1 MTREQKIP
9 LINDNSRGNGLSI
22 AKLAEKYAISKS
34 SVANILTHSA
44 EYQDAYSF
52 NVNKGVKRKLK
63 DGSGGDI
70 DEVLFEWFMVQR
82 AKHIPTSGSMLQE
95 KTREIFEE
103 MDNMPGEFKASN
115 GRLQMFCNRHMIGF
129 RQSLSESASI
139 ITATTIELKYRLPTI
154 VNEYNDDD
162 VYNVDETAL
171 SFKAIP
177 ARSLVLRK
185 EDCKGGKHP
194 REPYTVLFCSNWSR
208 SDKPKSLAIGKI
220 LDITS
225 SDYSR

>member
-1 MTREQKIP
+1 M
-9 LINDNSRGNGLSI
+9 INDNSRGNSLSI
-22 AKLAEKYAISKS
+22 AKLTEKYAISKS
-34 SVANILTHSA
+34 SVANILTRSA
-44 EYQDAYSF
+44 EYQNDYSF

-82 AKHIPTSGSMLQE
+82 AKYMPTSGSILPE
-95 KTREIFEE
+95 GTREIFEG
-103 MDNMPGEFKASN
+103 MDNMPGEFKASK
-115 GRLQMFCNRHMIGF
+115 GRLPRFCNRHMIGF
-129 RQSLSESASI
+129 RQSLDEDASI
-139 ITATTIELKYRLPTI
+139 ITATTDELKYRLPAI

-162 VYNVDETAL
+162 VYNVDETVL

-194 REPYTVLFCSNWSR
+194 RERYTVLLCSDWSR
-208 SDKPKSLAIGKI
+208 SDKPKPLAIGNT
-220 LDITS
+220 LHITF
-225 SDYSR
+225 SDYSW